1 MRILVDTNILISAAL
16 FPEGKV
22 ACVLDYLFE
31 THTVVIASY
40 SLKECEQV
48 FVRKFPAKLSVLYR
62 FLADIDYE
70 RFDTPVNPDPSLY
83 PHIRD
88 AKDVPI
94 LASAIL
100 ADVDVLISGD
110 KDFEDL
116 NMKRPLVFTP
126 QQYFDLI
133 NG

>member
-1 MRILVDTNILISAAL
+1 MLVDTNIIISAAL
-16 FPEGKV
+16 FPAGKV
-22 ACVLDYLFE
+22 ARVLDYLFE

-40 SLKECEQV
+40 SVQECVQV
-48 FVRKFPAKLSVLYR
+48 FTRKFPAKLSVLHR

-70 RFDTPVNPDPSLY
+70 RFETPTNLDPRLF

-88 AKDVPI
+88 AGDVPI

-110 KDFEDL
+110 KDFEGL
-116 NMKRPLVFTP
+116 AMKRPLVFTP

-133 NG
+133 NR